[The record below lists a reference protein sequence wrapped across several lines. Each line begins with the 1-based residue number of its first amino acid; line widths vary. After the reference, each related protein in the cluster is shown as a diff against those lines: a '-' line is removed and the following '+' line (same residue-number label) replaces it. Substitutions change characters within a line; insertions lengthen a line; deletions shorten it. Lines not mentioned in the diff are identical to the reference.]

1 MYSATGNTFHCH
13 DMYAHI
19 NTSARGERT
28 QTNQKYTTN
37 KQKKNVLRC
46 YVLNITWNMN
56 IVIVHGVIYGRGTM
70 PNFHS
75 CSFGKQTTEKKIP
88 TNCMLRA
95 TTTATTTKKVKE
107 EKTGKN
113 TSNPIELMK
122 LKVAI
127 NEPSKCKN
135 LHCHGSSVALQKL
148 SFFHS
153 LTRSVVRSFDC
164 LLAHVIIELRQ
175 PVKTFTTLHLPIVN
189 KWGRERQRH
198 KK

>member
-1 MYSATGNTFHCH
+1 
-13 DMYAHI
+13 
-19 NTSARGERT
+19 
-28 QTNQKYTTN
+28 
-37 KQKKNVLRC
+37 
-46 YVLNITWNMN
+46 
-56 IVIVHGVIYGRGTM
+56 
-70 PNFHS
+70 
-75 CSFGKQTTEKKIP
+75 
-88 TNCMLRA
+88 MLRA
-95 TTTATTTKKVKE
+95 QHNLEYEYCHCSWCNLRSRHDAKLSFMFIWKADDRKKNTDKLYAQSDNNSDNNSNNNKKVKE
-107 EKTGKN
+107 EKMGKN

-189 KWGRERQRH
+189 K
-198 KK
+198 